1 MAVTMSASDLIS
13 MALRDIRVLGIG
25 RPLNKAL
32 ADTALPYLK
41 MLIDAWAADG
51 RTIYRVRRKIFDLQG
66 GKNAY
71 SIGPGG
77 DFDIELRPRWIASA
91 NTVRD
96 IEQFEYPVAFW
107 TRTQWLNESQKE
119 LTYDRPRAIYLE
131 LGAGEGNF
139 TVTDAALSTVYL
151 WPQHTVEFKLALGLP
166 EPIPQFPDLTMQL
179 TFPEGY
185 QWALWTKLRNMLASP
200 TGKQLT
206 RDQIQ
211 EAFDAYKLISDIN
224 DDGPSILAENPLNM
238 ALDGGVNINIRN
250 INDIR

>member
-1 MAVTMSASDLIS
+1 MGGRWAHHLPRAAEDL
-13 MALRDIRVLGIG
+13 
-25 RPLNKAL
+25 RPPG
-32 ADTALPYLK
+32 T
-41 MLIDAWAADG
+41 
-51 RTIYRVRRKIFDLQG
+51 

-139 TVTDAALSTVYL
+139 TVTNAALSTVYL

-166 EPIPQFPDLTMQL
+166 ESYPAVP
-179 TFPEGY
+179 
-185 QWALWTKLRNMLASP
+185 
-200 TGKQLT
+200 
-206 RDQIQ
+206 
-211 EAFDAYKLISDIN
+211 
-224 DDGPSILAENPLNM
+224 
-238 ALDGGVNINIRN
+238 
-250 INDIR
+250 